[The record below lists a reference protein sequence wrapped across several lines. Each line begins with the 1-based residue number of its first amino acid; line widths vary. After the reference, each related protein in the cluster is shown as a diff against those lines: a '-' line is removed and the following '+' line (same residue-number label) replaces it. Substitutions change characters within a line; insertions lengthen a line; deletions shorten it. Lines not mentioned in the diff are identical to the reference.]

1 VVRPNQPQRKD
12 SYTAQHES
20 VEPIPV
26 PVNIAAAAVVV
37 AGRVGWVVIAREER
51 FMLAGRRCWD
61 AVVVVFQLSS
71 LDVRV
76 EMGEADAVLG
86 TCCRRD
92 VGSGRWDRA
101 VCDWWAGVG
110 YREIGV

>member
-1 VVRPNQPQRKD
+1 MVRPDQPQRKD
-12 SYTAQHES
+12 SYTAQRES
-20 VEPIPV
+20 AEPIPV

-51 FMLAGRRCWD
+51 FMFVGWWSWD

-71 LDVRV
+71 LDVGV
-76 EMGEADAVLG
+76 EMGEADMVLE
-86 TCCRRD
+86 TCCRD
-92 VGSGRWDRA
+92 AGSGSWDRA
-101 VCDWWAGVG
+101 VCDWWSGVG